1 MTRLNVAHRVRP
13 DQLEPGLPDDQQAA
27 EHLLQ
32 FDLMGLDTV
41 IAFALNRRIELTLEI
56 PTRWAL
62 VTADFLSED
71 GQRLT
76 DFQSIHHRTET
87 ISGFADPVVQG
98 RYRLSG
104 SGGQRLRFDVM
115 AGMSLPFGGIQPDP
129 FALGRQGRS
138 HQHLFFGTG
147 TFDPRLSLELE
158 YAFSTLAVLSE
169 LRWQGSLYANREN
182 YTGPKQ
188 FTGTVGLRSRLGRDW
203 IQGQL
208 TGDVRKEW
216 AARWGA
222 ERAENSGRLEVA
234 PSVGLVWLATSTFS
248 VFTQFRR
255 PIILKARGAR
265 MSQLG
270 ILTLG
275 AMYSIDTG
283 TSETP
288 AP

>member
-1 MTRLNVAHRVRP
+1 M
-13 DQLEPGLPDDQQAA
+13 
-27 EHLLQ
+27 
-32 FDLMGLDTV
+32 
-41 IAFALNRRIELTLEI
+41 TLEI

-158 YAFSTLAVLSE
+158 YAFSIWRCSPNCVGKVAYMRIERTTPA
-169 LRWQGSLYANREN
+169 QN
-182 YTGPKQ
+182 T
-188 FTGTVGLRSRLGRDW
+188 TGTVGLRSRLGRDW

-222 ERAENSGRLEVA
+222 ERGNSVA
-234 PSVGLVWLATSTFS
+234 WKSH
-248 VFTQFRR
+248 RR
-255 PIILKARGAR
+255 
-265 MSQLG
+265 S
-270 ILTLG
+270 
-275 AMYSIDTG
+275 D
-283 TSETP
+283 
-288 AP
+288 